1 MRTQVQESPSEKMAF
16 ELILGA
22 GESLSHESLFG
33 SSILSGGTASVDDL
47 NTEKQAYSP
56 GAPNIFPAVYFPSFA
71 SCIFRILPL
80 RTFWLLKTESSVN
93 FLSYGSGFQV
103 RIRKS
108 LDFESPCYFMAQDG
122 LCLSMVLNNH
132 KMSIVEHNKENFLL
146 IPSVQGRR
154 AQPPFIQVTNN
165 QMHHSCCVR
174 RGCSKLHTGPHRHLL
189 TFHWL
194 GLHLS
199 SRWGAVP
206 LQVCLAGEGTVC
218 EQSMRV
224 IRPPRSTQ
232 GEEAFL

>member
-1 MRTQVQESPSEKMAF
+1 MRTQVQESLSEKMAF

-33 SSILSGGTASVDDL
+33 NSILSGGTASMDDL
-47 NTEKQAYSP
+47 STEKQSFSP
-56 GAPNIFPAVYFPSFA
+56 KAPNIFPAVYFP
-71 SCIFRILPL
+71 
-80 RTFWLLKTESSVN
+80 FWLLKTESSVN

-103 RIRKS
+103 RSRKS

-132 KMSIVEHNKENFLL
+132 EMSMVEHNQENVLL
-146 IPSVQGRR
+146 TSSVQGRR
-154 AQPPFIQVTNN
+154 AQPPFIQATNN
-165 QMHHSCCVR
+165 QMHHPCCVR
-174 RGCSKLHTGPHRHLL
+174 RSCSKLHTGPHGHLL